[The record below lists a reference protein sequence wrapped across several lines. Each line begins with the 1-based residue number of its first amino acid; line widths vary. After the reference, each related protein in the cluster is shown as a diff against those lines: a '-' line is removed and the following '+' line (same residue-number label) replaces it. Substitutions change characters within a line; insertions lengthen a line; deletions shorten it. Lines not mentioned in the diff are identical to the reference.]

1 MLSYRYLVF
10 LSVALSVCGHAF
22 ANDDNPATLIDH
34 GHYKQ
39 ARAVLEKKFSVNSK
53 DAETLVFLARVRIAY
68 GNFDDAIKL
77 LEQATSLL
85 PKRADAHVYLAEAY
99 SHKTNAAGMFEKV
112 RIGRTIQSE
121 TEQALAIDP
130 KNIDALEGMVE
141 FYLEAPGILGGSRS
155 KAEETAEKIIALD
168 PARGNLAK
176 AEIASHE
183 KERDKAESFYNKAV
197 QASPSSYDALVAL
210 GSFYLREGSQNY
222 DKAADCGQKAV
233 QADSHRSGAYVILAQ
248 AYVARGRFTDLDQLL
263 KKSEQDLPDDLVPEY
278 IAGRTLLTT
287 GADNARAERYF
298 RKYLTQTE
306 EEGGT
311 PALSSA
317 HWRLAQVL
325 EKENKKQEA
334 IEELQ
339 TAVRLKSDFK
349 EAQKDLKRLKS

>member
-39 ARAVLEKKFSVNSK
+39 ARAVLEKKFSINSK

-77 LEQATSLL
+77 LEQAISLQ
-85 PKRADAHVYLAEAY
+85 PKRADAHIYLAEAY
-99 SHKTNAAGMFEKV
+99 SHKTNDAGMFEKV

-176 AEIASHE
+176 AEIARHE

-222 DKAADCGQKAV
+222 DKAADYGQKAV

-248 AYVARGRFTDLDQLL
+248 AYVSRGRFTDLDQLL